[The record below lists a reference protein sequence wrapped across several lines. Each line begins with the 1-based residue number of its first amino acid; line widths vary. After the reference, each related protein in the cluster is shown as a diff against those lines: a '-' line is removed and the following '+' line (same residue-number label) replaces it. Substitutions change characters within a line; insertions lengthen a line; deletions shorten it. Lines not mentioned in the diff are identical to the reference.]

1 MIRTYSALSLALGTS
16 AFVAAVS
23 VPSAAAAQSESRL
36 SADASVTAG
45 YQNNPFTI
53 QGGNTGSGVVTIDL
67 APRYQ
72 LLTERSA
79 FTVSADADLQQ
90 YLRRYGHNENYSGA
104 VDYRGQPSERLTTH
118 ARIDLSSAVLG
129 AFGGY
134 LPTIITGPIGLA
146 GTGATGTSAATT
158 GTGAAAPVVA
168 IDPLVPIT
176 DVGLFGLRNRRRTVR
191 LSGDAGYTLSARDTL
206 TLSAYGEATRYHDL
220 PAGNYQAYG
229 GSAGYS
235 RRLSDRL
242 TLGLQGSAYA
252 YDYRAGI
259 ADTRVYSIQATGSGR
274 LNDRWTAD
282 GALGVSFVSSQTALS
297 TRSTSLSGNIDL
309 CRRGPLTTLCL
320 QAARQVSPTGLA
332 GSQYVTSA
340 GANWNKQVG
349 EHDSVVLGGS
359 YSKVGGDTRL
369 VSGLLPLQTQYAQ
382 ANIGYSRQL
391 RERLHLVASANYR
404 QILGS
409 GDAGRPKDFGGQLGL
424 SYRIGD
430 KR

>member
-1 MIRTYSALSLALGTS
+1 MIRVRSVLSLALGTGT
-16 AFVAAVS
+16 S
-23 VPSAAAAQSESRL
+23 VVGLFLPSAAVAQNESRL

-53 QGGNTGSGVVTIDL
+53 QGGDTGSGLVTIDL

-72 LLTERSA
+72 LLTERST

-90 YLRRYGHNENYSGA
+90 YFRRYGHNENYSGTL
-104 VDYRGQPSERLTTH
+104 DYQGRPSERLTTH
-118 ARIDLSSAVLG
+118 ARLDLSSAVLG
-129 AFGGY
+129 ASGGY
-134 LPTIITGPIGLA
+134 LPTAPTSLTGIGA
-146 GTGATGTSAATT
+146 T
-158 GTGAAAPVVA
+158 GTGAAATGTGAAVPVVA
-168 IDPLVPIT
+168 VDPLVPIT
-176 DVGLFGLRNRRRTVR
+176 DIGLFGLRNRRRTVR
-191 LSGDAGYTLSARDTL
+191 LSGDASYSVSARDTL

-242 TLGLQGSAYA
+242 TLGLQGSAAA
-252 YDYRAGI
+252 YDYHLGI
-259 ADTRVYSIQATGSGR
+259 ANTRVYSVQATASGR
-274 LNDRWTAD
+274 LNGRWTAD
-282 GALGVSFVSSQTALS
+282 GALGVSFVSSDTALS
-297 TRSTSLSGNIDL
+297 TRSTSLSGNVDL

-320 QAARQVSPTGLA
+320 QAARQVLPTGLA

-340 GANWNKQVG
+340 GANWNRQLS
-349 EHDSVVLGGS
+349 EHDSVFLGGS
-359 YSKVGGDTRL
+359 YSKVNGATLL
-369 VSGLLPLQTQYAQ
+369 VPGLLPLQTEYAQ
-382 ANIGYSRQL
+382 ANVGYSRQL
-391 RERLHLVASANYR
+391 RERLRLIASANYR

-409 GDAGRPKDFGGQLGL
+409 GDAGRPKDFGGQVGL